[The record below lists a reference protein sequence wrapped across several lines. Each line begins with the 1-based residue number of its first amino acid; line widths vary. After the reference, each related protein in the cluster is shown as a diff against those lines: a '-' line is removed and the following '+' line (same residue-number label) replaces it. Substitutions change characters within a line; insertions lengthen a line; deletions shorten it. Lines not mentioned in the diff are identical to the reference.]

1 MIGSYRRGGF
11 ASRARFGYGRVTDAE
26 QGSVLLSNHRGL
38 VSRHRTPCAQREAS
52 RIPRPPRN
60 RGPLIL
66 AALVI
71 GALLVA
77 VPGLIPGPETPPA
90 VSADS
95 LYGIGSD
102 TGIPLGGDGTRQAIS
117 ETEAAARLELLAAS
131 RAERD
136 AVVEYFL
143 PVSGRLTSCFCMR
156 WGTMHQGVDIA
167 APTGTP
173 IVAPDAGVVLEAGPA
188 SGFGNVIYLQHENG
202 DVTVYGHMSTV
213 LVEAGQIVQ
222 GGETIAEVG
231 STGYSTGPH
240 LHFEVYTG
248 GLDGERVDPAEW
260 LLERGIDIAAL
271 PTSD

>member
-1 MIGSYRRGGF
+1 M
-11 ASRARFGYGRVTDAE
+11 
-26 QGSVLLSNHRGL
+26 
-38 VSRHRTPCAQREAS
+38 SRHRTPCAEREGS
-52 RIPRPPRN
+52 RIPRPPSN

-71 GALLVA
+71 GAVLAA

-102 TGIPLGGDGTRQAIS
+102 TGIPLGSDGAPRQAIS
-117 ETEAAARLELLAAS
+117 EAEAAARLELLAAS
-131 RAERD
+131 RSERD
-136 AVVEYFL
+136 AIVEYFL
-143 PVSGRLTSCFCMR
+143 PLSGRLTSCFCMR
-156 WGTMHQGVDIA
+156 WGVMHQGVDIA

-173 IVAPDAGVVLEAGPA
+173 IVAPDAGVVVEAGPA

-202 DVTVYGHMSTV
+202 DVTVYGHMSEL
-213 LVEAGQIVQ
+213 LVEAGQIVE
-222 GGETIAEVG
+222 GGEAIAEVG

-240 LHFEVYTG
+240 LHFEVYQG
-248 GLDGERVDPAEW
+248 GLDGERMDPADW
-260 LLERGIDIAAL
+260 LLERGIDVNAL